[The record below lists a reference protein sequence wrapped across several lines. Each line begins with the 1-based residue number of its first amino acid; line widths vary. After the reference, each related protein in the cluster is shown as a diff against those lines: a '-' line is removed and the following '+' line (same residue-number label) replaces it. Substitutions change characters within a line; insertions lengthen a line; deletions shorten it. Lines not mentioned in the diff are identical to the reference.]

1 MPRDV
6 PKSNPAKRS
15 QHWMQFFVN
24 SQPAILNHAIRRA
37 TGILDKTDIF
47 WKSPLAD
54 DQYAEYFD
62 QAFLDRLGI
71 KPGKVP
77 LKDFWP
83 NGGPHWDGLAI
94 TSTDEVIL
102 VEAKANVVEFATD
115 PCGAKS
121 KESIKRILDSLKE
134 TQEFMG
140 IKGKRSRPELW
151 FNAFYQYANRLA
163 HLYFLRELNKIP
175 TYLIFLDIVNDPD
188 SGKNAVK
195 SVNEWES
202 LVRLAEACL
211 GITPKK
217 PLMKY
222 LHHIH
227 FDVGDFA
234 L

>member
-1 MPRDV
+1 MPRQV
-6 PKSNPAKRS
+6 PKSSPAKGS
-15 QHWMQFFVN
+15 QRWMQFFVN

-83 NGGPHWDGLAI
+83 NGGPHWDGLAT
-94 TSTDEVIL
+94 TSKKEIIL

-115 PCGAKS
+115 PCSAES
-121 KESIKRILDSLKE
+121 KKSIKRILDSLKD

-140 IKGKRSRPELW
+140 IKGKRNRPELW
-151 FNAFYQYANRLA
+151 FNAFYQYTNRLA

-188 SGKNAVK
+188 SGKKAVK
-195 SVNEWES
+195 SSNEWDS
-202 LVRLAEACL
+202 LVRLAESCL

-217 PLMKY
+217 PMMKY
-222 LHHIH
+222 VHHIH
-227 FDVGDFA
+227 LDVGDFT
-234 L
+234 

>member
-15 QHWMQFFVN
+15 QRWMQFFVN

-37 TGILDKTDIF
+37 TGISDKTDIL
-47 WKSPLAD
+47 WKSPLVD
-54 DQYAEYFD
+54 DQNAEYFD

-83 NGGPHWDGLAI
+83 RGGPHWDGLAI
-94 TSTDEVIL
+94 TLNEEVIL
-102 VEAKANVVEFATD
+102 VEAKANIVEFASPPSQAEGD
-115 PCGAKS
+115 
-121 KESIKRILDSLKE
+121 SIEAIQRSLLE
-134 TQEFMG
+134 VQNFMG
-140 IKGKRSRPELW
+140 IEERRRRPELW
-151 FNAFYQYANRLA
+151 FNAFYQYGNRLA

-188 SGKNAVK
+188 SGVDAVK
-195 SVNEWES
+195 SVDEWNS

-211 GITPKK
+211 GITPTKR
-217 PLMKY
+217 LMEY
-222 LHHIH
+222 VHHIH

-234 L
+234 